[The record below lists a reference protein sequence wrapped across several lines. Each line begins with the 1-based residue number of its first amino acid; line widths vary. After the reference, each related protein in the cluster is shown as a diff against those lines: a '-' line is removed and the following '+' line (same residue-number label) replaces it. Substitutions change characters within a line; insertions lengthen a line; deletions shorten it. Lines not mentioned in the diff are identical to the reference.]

1 MYWIQFQLCLSCKLI
16 APSVKSSQHYSL
28 SQWKLRWTC
37 VFFSIDIHFIPVLSS
52 SGCQLSAQVR
62 RPAECRSNQLARWP
76 DEKPPG
82 SMVAVSPCQRWAEAN
97 EDAPASHKYTICIN
111 IWRVMWAVRKTFCH
125 ITNHLEACPWAG
137 PSGRLC
143 TCVCQQK
150 FRWRGIVG
158 SCPSVKI

>member
-28 SQWKLRWTC
+28 SQRKLRWTC
-37 VFFSIDIHFIPVLSS
+37 MFFFIDIHYIAVISS
-52 SGCQLSAQVR
+52 SSCQLSAHGEATSWAQVQPAGQVTR
-62 RPAECRSNQLARWP
+62 WEATRVDGCRVSLSGVEPRPAKMPR
-76 DEKPPG
+76 
-82 SMVAVSPCQRWAEAN
+82 
-97 EDAPASHKYTICIN
+97 PASHKYTICIN

-150 FRWRGIVG
+150 FRWGGGR
-158 SCPSVKI
+158 CHW